1 MMRFPQIH
9 DPISFLEHLE
19 TLFRQ
24 AEAHPDPR
32 VWDLVLGTSEAVM
45 HLHHEALRRIVAI
58 LRRFPEL
65 FEHLR
70 EDPIVGMVLEEHGLL
85 EEPSMEDRITAAL
98 EKVRPYM
105 HAHGGDVE
113 LLGVEDGVVRLR
125 LVGACFGCASS
136 AITLR
141 AGIEQVLRQ
150 EVPELRGIEVE
161 GVAEPKPAFI
171 PIDRLV
177 PARGWV
183 EVGPA
188 AEFPFGT
195 RHVVLNGT
203 AVLFCTAFGRIYAV
217 LDRCPWGGGSLQGAR
232 LEAFLLVCPCHGE
245 RYDLRSGRSLTDPTL
260 SLELLPVVVER
271 GTVRV
276 ALPEK
281 VSAGD

>member
-1 MMRFPQIH
+1 MRFAPIH
-9 DPISFLEHLE
+9 DPVSFLEHLE

-24 AEAHPDPR
+24 AEAHPDPKVR
-32 VWDLVLGTSEAVM
+32 DLVLAASEAVM
-45 HLHHEALRRIVAI
+45 HLHHEALRQIVAA
-58 LRRFPEL
+58 LRRSPEL
-65 FEHLR
+65 LQLLR

-85 EEPSMEDRITAAL
+85 EEPSLEDRITAAL

-113 LLGVEDGVVRLR
+113 LLGVEGEVVRLR

-141 AGIEQVLRQ
+141 AGIEQILRQ

-171 PIDRLV
+171 PMDRLT
-177 PARGWV
+177 PASGWK
-183 EVGPA
+183 EVGQA
-188 AEFPFGT
+188 NEFTFGT
-195 RHVVLNGT
+195 KHVVLNGT
-203 AVLFCTAFGRIYAV
+203 AVLLCTAFGRIYAV
-217 LDRCPWGGGSLQGAR
+217 LDRCPRGGGSLEGAQ

-245 RYDLRSGRSLTDPTL
+245 RYDLRSGRSLTDPAL
-260 SLELLPVVVER
+260 SLKLLPVVVER

-276 ALPEK
+276 ALPEGG
-281 VSAGD
+281 STGD